1 MWLDCAE
8 RIPIEPADVAYGD
21 TSSERVLIS
30 LKWRHV
36 GVMPPFIRVRHYA
49 NFLALLPCFHQ
60 NNGTMARKTA
70 PLLPSTDAL
79 LVQLGARLRMARLR
93 RKLPA
98 KQLAERT
105 GMSPMTLRS
114 VERGG
119 AGVTLGAYA
128 AVMQV
133 LGLERDIE
141 LLGRADPVGREL
153 QDSRLQ
159 APRRTAPKPAPAPR
173 PASPKQLPYP
183 APEPGDPLEATS
195 APWVTNSGFA
205 SSEALSALIKR
216 RSPETGG

>member
-1 MWLDCAE
+1 
-8 RIPIEPADVAYGD
+8 
-21 TSSERVLIS
+21 
-30 LKWRHV
+30 
-36 GVMPPFIRVRHYA
+36 
-49 NFLALLPCFHQ
+49 
-60 NNGTMARKTA
+60 MAKKTA
-70 PLLPSTDAL
+70 PLLPSTDSL
-79 LVQLGARLRMARLR
+79 LAQLGARLRIARLR

-98 KQLAERT
+98 KQMAERA

-141 LLGRADPVGREL
+141 LLAQADPVGREL

-159 APRRTAPKPAPAPR
+159 TPRRAAPVLAPAPIL
-173 PASPKQLPYP
+173 ATPKQLPTP
-183 APEPGDPLEATS
+183 ADEPGEPFED
-195 APWVTNSGFA
+195 APGDWVTNSGFA

-216 RSPETGG
+216 RPPETGG